1 MMLDFFGK
9 VDPQGWQGFYGNH
22 LTTDNSP
29 RVVSTSA
36 DFCKL
41 IAKVS
46 THFATTMIVVDG
58 LDEITENR
66 SGVTRTLQMVLSR
79 NYFQVDLKQ
88 ISDMSWKLSS
98 SYQSPLKAMI
108 CASTS
113 LPIWRRE

>member
-88 ISDMSWKLSS
+88 ISDMS
-98 SYQSPLKAMI
+98 
-108 CASTS
+108 
-113 LPIWRRE
+113 